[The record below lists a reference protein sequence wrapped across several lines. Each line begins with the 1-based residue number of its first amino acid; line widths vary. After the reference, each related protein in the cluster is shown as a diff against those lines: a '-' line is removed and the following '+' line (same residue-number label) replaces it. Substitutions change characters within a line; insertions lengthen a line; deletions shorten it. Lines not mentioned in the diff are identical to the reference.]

1 MTEEQKKKCEEI
13 YLHFSIISIVPISYQ
28 KNLYKDALIK
38 SVISLAKVFNRDI
51 TEKEAKEIID
61 NNIGKNIMNSVIS
74 SIPILRN
81 QSYKDIFW
89 KIANYF
95 DEEQKK
101 KIEEIINSS
110 EEKYKKSLEELLDNF
125 HEGYVP
131 SALLFHYGNMDTIF
145 YYYNPISMLF
155 GGMVPLSFILSQME
169 GVENEFFEFLGD
181 SKDKTAEI
189 IIDATV
195 SLSEIFNKNITK
207 EEVEKLLFIKNDT
220 KEEKFGTAYLGKFCV
235 FTEEFRK
242 IIEEYEEDKYGI
254 ERVISAIANYFDN
267 GNKEANKINKINNVV
282 ENTAKEKIMSNNDE
296 LTLNLLILGK
306 TGVGK
311 SSLLNA
317 LVGKEVEET
326 RSASKP
332 VTKRGIFPHEAEI
345 DGKKVIIHDSWGLEV
360 GKDEE
365 WEKIIKDALNE
376 KGIDKDIKDWFHS
389 VTYCIQAGGDRIED
403 FDLKM
408 IKQFID
414 EKYNVIVALT
424 KADQINEE
432 KEEKFI
438 NTIKKDAGIDTVVS
452 ISANPERK
460 RGETE
465 ASKPFGLP
473 EYKAAILVSWKKIF
487 VDRIPIH
494 IIEKLKED
502 IENAKKNA
510 PRKGSDLEKLAKEI
524 QEYFIN
530 VVKEKVQSHVK
541 DNFEKYYKITEDIF
555 AASKNIDIS
564 NVNLYGSIDDTDYI
578 LSVFDFDSDI
588 ETTIASIIAMVILS
602 PLTILSGLID
612 LIQLIVFNV
621 RKSEKIDEF
630 INYVSSQIIE
640 KISEEKFEDEV
651 RKNIINALNE
661 IDKKIIKL
669 N

>member
-1 MTEEQKKKCEEI
+1 MTEEQKIKCEEI
-13 YLHFSIISIVPISYQ
+13 YNSYNLNSRYIVE
-28 KNLYKDALIK
+28 KDEFIK
-38 SVISLAKVFNRDI
+38 ITMLLAKVFNRDI
-51 TEKEAKEIID
+51 TEEEAEKIISINEAIYVGANVID
-61 NNIGKNIMNSVIS
+61 ININIET
-74 SIPILRN
+74 
-81 QSYKDIFW
+81 FW
-89 KIANYF
+89 NIVNYF
-95 DEEQKK
+95 EEQQKRC
-101 KIEEIINSS
+101 EEIINSS

-131 SALLFHYGNMDTIF
+131 WALLFHYGNMDTIF

-195 SLSEIFNKNITK
+195 SLSEIFNKNMTK

-267 GNKEANKINKINNVV
+267 GNKETKKENKNNKENKINNVV

-465 ASKPFGLP
+465 APKPFGLP
-473 EYKAAILVSWKKIF
+473 EYKAAILISWRKIF
-487 VDRIPIH
+487 INRIPVH
-494 IIEKLKED
+494 IVKKLKED